1 MVNLPAVFTSFA
13 AVAAKLLISF
23 VHTDFFNSCFVAS
36 SVVSTPFVMTLL
48 ALVVDFLGSTIWN
61 AGLWCGVYTNAG

>member
-23 VHTDFFNSCFVAS
+23 AHTDFFNSSFVAS
-36 SVVSTPFVMTLL
+36 SVVSAPFDMNVW
-48 ALVVDFLGSTIWN
+48 ALVVGPM
-61 AGLWCGVYTNAG
+61 